1 MTINDGI
8 KKLRLSSHSTLED
21 LECGFGISALTFG
34 DKVLVAGYYCNGKK
48 SYYGAVYEFLTDDK
62 SCEGEI
68 GLYAVSEVEF
78 EDNGHAIQWAM
89 QQ

>member
-8 KKLRLSSHSTLED
+8 KKFRLPSHSTLED
-21 LECGFGISALTFG
+21 LECGFGIRVLTFG
-34 DKVLVAGYYCNGKK
+34 DKVLAAGYYYNGKK
-48 SYYGAVYEFLTDDK
+48 SYYGAVYEFLTDDT

-68 GLYAVSEVEF
+68 GLYAVSDVEF